1 LADLDGDGHLD
12 LISGCFEG
20 GSYVLR
26 GRGKGAFGKP
36 EPILDKSGAVLRVG
50 QFWDYQKKEWSKVET
65 SKFKD
70 FLGIS
75 ATPVDWDGDGDLD
88 LVLGTNEGRVFLRR
102 NEGTRTK
109 AEFATESEPVLA
121 GGRDINVPGA
131 HAMPVAAD
139 WDGDGLWDLVTGG
152 GSGGVFWYRN
162 VGKHDAP
169 EFAAVQTLV
178 AQASNDWEA
187 PGQRTQVA
195 VADYDGDGH
204 VDLLVGDYRSRVKP
218 GGESNQREYH
228 GWVWLYRRAAA
239 AAAAP
244 GDGR

>member
-36 EPILDKSGAVLRVG
+36 EPILDASGAVLRVG
-50 QFWDYQKKEWSKVET
+50 QFWDYGTKEWSKVET
-65 SKFKD
+65 SKFAE

-75 ATPVDWDGDGDLD
+75 ATPVDWDGDEDLD

-109 AEFATESEPVLA
+109 HAFAAESEPVRAA
-121 GGRDINVPGA
+121 GLDIEVPGA
-131 HAMPVAAD
+131 HAMPVVAD
-139 WDGDGLWDLVTGG
+139 WDGDGRWDLVTGG
-152 GSGGVFWYRN
+152 GSGGAFWYRN
-162 VGKHDAP
+162 VGKHGAP
-169 EFAAVQTLV
+169 EFAAVEMLV
-178 AQASNDWEA
+178 QQASGQWEA

-195 VADYDGDGH
+195 VADYDGDGR
-204 VDLLVGDYRSRVKP
+204 VDLLVGDYRSRAKK
-218 GGESNQREYH
+218 GGEGNEREYH
-228 GWVWLYRRAAA
+228 GWVWLYRRVAAT
-239 AAAAP
+239 AAP
-244 GDGR
+244 AK